1 MSVLTV
7 LSVWLVKN
15 YPKLPQNYQKR
26 SKNYLTANYAN
37 YANFFWGSTII
48 DNLRQLKSP
57 NGKFRQEKRYVYQRS
72 GLYSVRRSL

>member
-1 MSVLTV
+1 MRDAGTLIH
-7 LSVWLVKN
+7 LSQTFYLFV
-15 YPKLPQNYQKR
+15 QNYQKR

-37 YANFFWGSTII
+37 YANFFGGSTII

-57 NGKFRQEKRYVYQRS
+57 NGKLGQEKRYVYQRS